1 MHLQVPPA
9 LTKSFNKI
17 KKIMD
22 NIIHERTIDA
32 NAVLGKRFL
41 NSMSLY
47 LYQFNHLPSLH
58 FIGNIEG
65 GKA

>member
-1 MHLQVPPA
+1 
-9 LTKSFNKI
+9 
-17 KKIMD
+17 MD
-22 NIIHERTIDA
+22 NIIHQGTIDA
-32 NAVLGKRFL
+32 NAVFGKRFL